1 MRCGTGSRGAPCAR
15 SRLYPGPVLHESSG
29 AADAVRDDYDA
40 KPSLSSH
47 RNNHLYWAAWSVGL
61 VSAALDDRALLAW
74 SLAKARVGIAQITN
88 EGFLPLELERKGRAL
103 HYHVFAAA
111 PVGVGCGAGGR
122 EQRRSI
128 RRTKRSFA
136 STGGFDDCRYRRSG
150 TIRPRCR
157 RSPGNRRAYQRRQ
170 PRLARG
176 IRCAVSRSLRSEGGC
191 RLSGSAAARVQS
203 LVRRRCDAS
212 VSGGKTPINAD
223 SITRTPASP

>member
-128 RRTKRSFA
+128 RLRRRLPFIWLGCGPRSIAGTAAMRRFCMGRKNSHKRRQYHANTGFSLMWYSA
-136 STGGFDDCRYRRSG
+136 SLARHGSICARLSSTGG
-150 TIRPRCR
+150 TW
-157 RSPGNRRAYQRRQ
+157 
-170 PRLARG
+170 
-176 IRCAVSRSLRSEGGC
+176 
-191 RLSGSAAARVQS
+191 
-203 LVRRRCDAS
+203 
-212 VSGGKTPINAD
+212 SGG
-223 SITRTPASP
+223 SRGR